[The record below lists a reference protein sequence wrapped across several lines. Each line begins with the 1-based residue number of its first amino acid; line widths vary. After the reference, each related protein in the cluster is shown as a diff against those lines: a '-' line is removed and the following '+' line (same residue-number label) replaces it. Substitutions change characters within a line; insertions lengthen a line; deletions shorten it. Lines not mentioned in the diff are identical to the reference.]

1 MVTPPFGRLLTAM
14 ATPFDGEGRVDLET
28 TARLALHLVESGTEG
43 IVVTGT
49 TGESPTLSDQE
60 KLSLYRTVVE
70 TVGDRASVIAGTG
83 SYDTAHSV
91 HLSQEA
97 QAVGVDGLLLVTPYY
112 SRPPQNGLEAHFTTI
127 ADAVEVPCL
136 LYDIPSRTARMIEVP
151 TMARLARHPRIVG
164 VKDAT
169 DIAHTAAVRAA
180 VPDDFAVYAGDD
192 VSVLSVMAIGGVGVV
207 SVAAHVAGRQIR
219 AMIDTFCDGKVE
231 EAARA
236 FVRLA
241 KLFEALFVEPNP
253 IPLKAALRLIGIEA
267 GRPRLPLVEAQPATV
282 EALRGVLDEL
292 T

>member
-112 SRPPQNGLEAHFTTI
+112 SRPPQNGLEAHFSAI

-219 AMIDTFCDGKVE
+219 AMIDAFCDGKVE

-267 GRPRLPLVEAQPATV
+267 GVPRLPLVEAQPGTV
-282 EALRGVLDEL
+282 EALRAVLDEL

>member
-14 ATPFDGEGRVDLET
+14 ATAFDGEGRVDLET

-112 SRPPQNGLEAHFTTI
+112 SRPPQNGLEAHFTAI

-219 AMIDTFCDGKVE
+219 AMIDAFCDGKVE

-267 GRPRLPLVEAQPATV
+267 GVPRLPLVEAQPGTV
-282 EALRGVLDEL
+282 EALRAVLDEL

>member
-49 TGESPTLSDQE
+49 TGESPTLSDQD

-91 HLSQEA
+91 QLSQEA

-112 SRPPQNGLEAHFTTI
+112 SRPPQNGLEAHFSAI

-219 AMIDTFCDGKVE
+219 AMIDAFCDGKVE

-267 GRPRLPLVEAQPATV
+267 GVPRLPLVEAQPATV
-282 EALRGVLDEL
+282 EALRAVLDEL

>member
-112 SRPPQNGLEAHFTTI
+112 SRPPQNGLEAHFSAI

-219 AMIDTFCDGKVE
+219 AMIDAFCDGKVE

-267 GRPRLPLVEAQPATV
+267 GVPRLPLVEAQPATV
-282 EALRGVLDEL
+282 EALRAVLDEL

>member
-112 SRPPQNGLEAHFTTI
+112 SRPPQNGLEAHFTAI

-219 AMIDTFCDGKVE
+219 AMIDAFCDGKVE

-267 GRPRLPLVEAQPATV
+267 GVPRLPLVEAQPATV
-282 EALRGVLDEL
+282 EALRAVLDEL